1 MGVPVHKT
9 GARKEGFF
17 GNKKKEDHQFD
28 ERENA
33 LVFFNPKSGTEIGLD
48 VASAFPAKDNPF
60 FNEEESQQ
68 AIINLILSEE
78 LSPELVMFCIDNYK
92 HKLPF
97 LQKHPGKLYAEN
109 IDFILRFA
117 KRKNYFTKPEI
128 TFTGG
133 PK

>member
-1 MGVPVHKT
+1 M
-9 GARKEGFF
+9 
-17 GNKKKEDHQFD
+17 
-28 ERENA
+28 
-33 LVFFNPKSGTEIGLD
+33 VFFNPKSGTEIGLD
-48 VASAFPAKDNPF
+48 VASAFPAEDNPF

-109 IDFILRFA
+109 IDFILRFS